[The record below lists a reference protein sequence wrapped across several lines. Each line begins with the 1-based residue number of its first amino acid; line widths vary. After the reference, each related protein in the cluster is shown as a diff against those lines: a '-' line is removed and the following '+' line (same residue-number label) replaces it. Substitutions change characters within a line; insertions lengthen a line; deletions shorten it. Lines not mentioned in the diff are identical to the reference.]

1 MASLDELRKLN
12 SNTASSAPA
21 QSPADKLAAMRP
33 RNPIPGRIITNS
45 DNSSAGHFIPKGDHS
60 LSESLQHNDE

>member
-33 RNPIPGRIITNS
+33 QTQFP
-45 DNSSAGHFIPKGDHS
+45 DV
-60 LSESLQHNDE
+60 